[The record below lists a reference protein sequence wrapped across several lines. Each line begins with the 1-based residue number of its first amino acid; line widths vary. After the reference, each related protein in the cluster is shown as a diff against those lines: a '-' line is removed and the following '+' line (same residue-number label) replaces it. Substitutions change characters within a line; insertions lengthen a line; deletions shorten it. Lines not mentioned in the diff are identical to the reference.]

1 MAVCEKMMLSLPL
14 LHWYVGVL
22 LLAFIVQEWL
32 RGGLEGGFWENTN
45 AASDAHD
52 SDGYGNRRRKK
63 WQ

>member
-1 MAVCEKMMLSLPL
+1 MAEG
-14 LHWYVGVL
+14 WVG
-22 LLAFIVQEWL
+22 
-32 RGGLEGGFWENTN
+32 GGFWESTN